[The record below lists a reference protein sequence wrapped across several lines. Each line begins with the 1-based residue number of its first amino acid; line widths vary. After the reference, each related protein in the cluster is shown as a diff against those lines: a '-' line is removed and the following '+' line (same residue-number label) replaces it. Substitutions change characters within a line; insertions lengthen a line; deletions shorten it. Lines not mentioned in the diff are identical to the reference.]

1 MVIKFVVIRFV
12 HSKLSIC
19 GMSMIRSDIVGE
31 IINQMPINKI
41 LFQYIFLVEIKR
53 EMTLKVHLRKRRLV

>member
-19 GMSMIRSDIVGE
+19 GMSMIMSDIVGE
-31 IINQMPINKI
+31 MINQMPINKI

>member
-1 MVIKFVVIRFV
+1 
-12 HSKLSIC
+12 
-19 GMSMIRSDIVGE
+19 MSMIMSDIVGE